1 MPLRIFVTTDNHVGY
16 NELDPVRGEDA
27 AKSFDEAMSIALSS
41 DVDFV
46 IQGGDLFHLNKPS
59 KHSLYAV
66 MKTLRRT
73 CLGDKPVEFQVLN
86 HGPLALSDA
95 AKEFD
100 FPNFE
105 DPNINVGLPVFAIS
119 GNHDDAGGSR
129 STNLISPLDVLSM
142 AGLINHFGRINDAT
156 NIIVTP
162 ILIQKEGIRVALYG
176 MASVRDE
183 RLYRTFRDNKV
194 KFLRPKDEPET
205 WYNILVVHQNH
216 SQHGH
221 TNFLPEQFLP
231 NFIDLVIWGHEH
243 ECLIDPVENPNK
255 GFKVMQPGSTV
266 ATSLSESEIAPKHV
280 AIITIAP
287 NKLMSVEKLK
297 LRTVRPIAMKTV
309 VLSRDASHIN
319 VSDREARGKITQ
331 WLMGE
336 VESLIVESKD
346 RWNADHGENAHQLP
360 APLPLIRLRADY
372 SGGYEVENTTRFSN
386 RFVGRVANSNDI
398 LHLVKRRSTE
408 SNRILPKSS
417 SGFSDPSL
425 TELRENGLE
434 KVGELVHR
442 NLSVEQ
448 LKILYEKG
456 MSEAL
461 LKFVEKDEKT
471 ALKQGVD
478 TLVEVQMKK
487 LLASVNNLNV
497 ERSSEHQTTSTGV
510 VATYYPEEDV
520 PTKRSDSKEPSEPPS
535 HNLAEIQEAEQ
546 ENIMSSE
553 EDLQQ
558 PPSAAIRTEPSARTR
573 QTTRRARQAS
583 KIAPSPEEL
592 EAIAAADSV
601 DDSDEMFSPD
611 EFG

>member
-16 NELDPVRGEDA
+16 NELDPIRGEDA

-66 MKTLRRT
+66 TKTLRRT
-73 CLGDKPVEFQVLN
+73 CLGDKPIEFQVLN

-95 AKEFD
+95 AMEFD

-156 NIIVTP
+156 NITVTP

-205 WYNILVVHQNH
+205 WYSILVVHQNH
-216 SQHGH
+216 SQHGP

-417 SGFSDPSL
+417 SGISDPSL

-510 VATYYPEEDV
+510 SATNYPEEDV
-520 PTKRSDSKEPSEPPS
+520 PTKRSDSKEPSERPS
-535 HNLAEIQEAEQ
+535 HNLAEIQEAGQ
-546 ENIMSSE
+546 EEIMSSE